1 MLYNRARLWVKCG
14 VENAGSLAVDAP
26 IRIKM
31 ATMDH
36 SLDGSF
42 YGDALYDYSGR

>member
-1 MLYNRARLWVKCG
+1 MGEMWSRIS
-14 VENAGSLAVDAP
+14 ESLAVDAP

-42 YGDALYDYSGR
+42 YGDALYDYSG